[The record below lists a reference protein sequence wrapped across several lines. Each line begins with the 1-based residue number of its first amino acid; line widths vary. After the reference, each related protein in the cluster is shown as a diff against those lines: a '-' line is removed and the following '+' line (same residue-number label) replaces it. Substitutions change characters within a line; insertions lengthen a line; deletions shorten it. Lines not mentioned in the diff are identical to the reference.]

1 MMSQTAW
8 DLHDHIEEQL
18 TAIGL
23 LPDNE
28 SHELEEIWAA
38 FDELVERYQEARKLL
53 TDVLNSYETEG
64 CDGCGTI
71 GQPVHN
77 TILQFVY
84 PEENNAPQ
92 T

>member
-1 MMSQTAW
+1 MSQSIW
-8 DLHDHIEEQL
+8 DMHDDIEEQL

-38 FDELVERYQEARKLL
+38 FDKLVERYQEAMKLL
-53 TDVLNSYETEG
+53 TDVINSYETEG

-71 GQPVHN
+71 DQYLHN
-77 TILQFVY
+77 TVVRFIY
-84 PEENNAPQ
+84 SEENNAPS

>member
-1 MMSQTAW
+1 MMSQSVW
-8 DLHDHIEEQL
+8 DMHDDIEEQL

-38 FDELVERYQEARKLL
+38 FDELVRHYKEAIK
-53 TDVLNSYETEG
+53 
-64 CDGCGTI
+64 
-71 GQPVHN
+71 
-77 TILQFVY
+77 
-84 PEENNAPQ
+84 ENNAPQ